1 TTCALRPRAAAR
13 RAAFASAHA
22 RKAGAGP
29 TGSSSGG
36 PNVAAAPPAADSPA
50 QPKKAGTTAT
60 ISSHAASAAA
70 EPRRGRA
77 WTPCRP
83 PVYPSPMPTTHV
95 VRAGEHLPGIA
106 HQYGFYDYLAV
117 WDHPENAGLKKQRKD
132 PMVLA
137 PDDRVYIP
145 DKIPKQVSGGTGRSF
160 RFVIKRT
167 KLKLRLVVC
176 GWDRKPLGGADVT
189 LTGSGPELDMAPRPD
204 GPVEQALAAAPAPPE
219 APGA

>member
-1 TTCALRPRAAAR
+1 
-13 RAAFASAHA
+13 
-22 RKAGAGP
+22 
-29 TGSSSGG
+29 
-36 PNVAAAPPAADSPA
+36 
-50 QPKKAGTTAT
+50 
-60 ISSHAASAAA
+60 
-70 EPRRGRA
+70 
-77 WTPCRP
+77 
-83 PVYPSPMPTTHV
+83 MPTTHV

-189 LTGSGPELDMAPRPD
+189 LTGSGPELDMALGDD
-204 GPVEQALAAAPAPPE
+204 GLVEQDIPADAGTAE
-219 APGA
+219 LHVAPGEKNGVELAWQIRIGHLDPVDIESGLMARLRNLGYYRPVSADDEAVERRSAIEEFQCDQGLRVSGDPDAETQSKLLEIHGC